1 METLNQNKSNKP
13 LRIGLIVLAVLLLLS
28 LIFMIISMVRSGQLE
43 AENESLESDKQIL
56 MEEYQNMKTQR
67 DESRE
72 ETAEIK
78 SQMER
83 MRSDF
88 EEELR
93 SRNAQIAG
101 LRARAHEVIELR
113 KQVEEFKLMQVDF
126 ERLQEVHDSLLLDY
140 EKLDD
145 QYKVLT
151 DQMQALQDS
160 VDAVRG
166 LSAYNIYPLTKWER
180 WLWADRYN
188 VSRARRVDQ
197 TDITFEIAG
206 TPFAVTGT
214 RTVYLN
220 MLNPQGQVM
229 YPSADTFIKTDT
241 GEAIP
246 YTQKQEIDFSGENVP
261 VRFKVEHPENLEPGT
276 YSIEVFVDGNL
287 IRTKEINL
295 E

>member
-28 LIFMIISMVRSGQLE
+28 LVFMIIFLVRSGRVVTE
-43 AENESLESDKQIL
+43 KESLESDKQIL

-67 DESRE
+67 DESKE
-72 ETAEIK
+72 ETADIK

-93 SRNAQIAG
+93 SRNAQISG
-101 LRARAHEVIELR
+101 LRARANEVIELR
-113 KQVEEFKLMQVDF
+113 KQVEEFKLMQADF
-126 ERLQEVHDSLLLDY
+126 ERLQDVHDSLLLNY
-140 EKLDD
+140 EELDG

-160 VDAVRG
+160 VDEVRG
-166 LSAYNIYPLTKWER
+166 LSVYNIYPLTKWER

-188 VSRARRVDQ
+188 VSQARRVDQ

-206 TPFAVTGT
+206 TPFAVAGD
-214 RTVYLN
+214 RTVYLT
-220 MLNPQGQVM
+220 MLNPEGQVM
-229 YPSADTFIKTDT
+229 YPSAETFMRTDT

-261 VRFKVEHPENLEPGT
+261 VRFKVEHPENLDPGT
-276 YSIEVFVDGNL
+276 YRIEVFVDGNL
-287 IRTKEINL
+287 VRTKEINL

>member
-13 LRIGLIVLAVLLLLS
+13 LRTGLIVLAVLLLLS
-28 LIFMIISMVRSGQLE
+28 LIFMIIFLVRSGRLGTE
-43 AENESLESDKQIL
+43 KESLESDKQIL

-67 DESRE
+67 DESKE
-72 ETAEIK
+72 ETADIK

-88 EEELR
+88 EVELR
-93 SRNAQIAG
+93 SRNAQISG

-113 KQVEEFKLMQVDF
+113 KQVEEFKLMQADF
-126 ERLQEVHDSLLLDY
+126 ERLQDVHDSLLLNY
-140 EKLDD
+140 EELDG
-145 QYKVLT
+145 QYKVLI

-160 VDAVRG
+160 VNTVRG
-166 LSAYNIYPLTKWER
+166 LSAYNIYPLNKWER

-188 VSRARRVDQ
+188 VSQARRVDQ

-206 TPFAVTGT
+206 TPFAITGD
-214 RTVYLN
+214 RTVYLT
-220 MLNPQGQVM
+220 MLNPEGQVM
-229 YPSADTFIKTDT
+229 YPSAETFIRTDT

-261 VRFKVEHPENLEPGT
+261 VRFKVEHPENLDPGT
-276 YSIEVFVDGNL
+276 YRIEVYVDGSL

>member
-1 METLNQNKSNKP
+1 
-13 LRIGLIVLAVLLLLS
+13 
-28 LIFMIISMVRSGQLE
+28 
-43 AENESLESDKQIL
+43 
-56 MEEYQNMKTQR
+56 
-67 DESRE
+67 
-72 ETAEIK
+72 
-78 SQMER
+78 

-93 SRNAQIAG
+93 SRNAQISG

-113 KQVEEFKLMQVDF
+113 KQVEEFKLMQADF
-126 ERLQEVHDSLLLDY
+126 ERLQEVHDSLLLNY
-140 EKLDD
+140 EELDG

-160 VDAVRG
+160 VDAVRA

-188 VSRARRVDQ
+188 VSQARRVDQ

-206 TPFAVTGT
+206 TPFAVTGE
-214 RTVYLN
+214 RTVYLT
-220 MLNPQGQVM
+220 MLNPEGQVM
-229 YPSADTFIKTDT
+229 YPSAETFMRTDT

-261 VRFKVEHPENLEPGT
+261 VRFKVEHPENLDPGT
-276 YSIEVFVDGNL
+276 YRIEVYVDGNL

>member
-1 METLNQNKSNKP
+1 METLENKGANKP
-13 LRIGLIVLAVLLLLS
+13 MRIGMIVLAVLLLLA
-28 LIFMIISMVRSGQLE
+28 LAFMIIYIIRSGRLSD
-43 AENESLESDKQIL
+43 ENESLQSDKQIL

-67 DESRE
+67 DESKE
-72 ETAEIK
+72 ETADIK

-93 SRNAQIAG
+93 SRNAQISG

-113 KQVEEFKLMQVDF
+113 KQVEEFKLMQADF
-126 ERLQEVHDSLLLDY
+126 ERLQEVHDSLLLNY
-140 EKLDD
+140 EELDG

-160 VDAVRG
+160 VDAVRA

-188 VSRARRVDQ
+188 VSQARRVDQ

-206 TPFAVTGT
+206 TPFAVTGE
-214 RTVYLN
+214 RTVYLT
-220 MLNPQGQVM
+220 MLNPEGQVM
-229 YPSADTFIKTDT
+229 YPSAETFMRTDT

-261 VRFKVEHPENLEPGT
+261 VRFKVEHPENLDPGT
-276 YSIEVFVDGNL
+276 YRIEVYVDGNL